1 MGWSGPR
8 AGVNI
13 TSAYWTIADM
23 KLQHSHQ
30 IFFLI
35 LDILLLDLAE
45 GLPIFF
51 TTSSQSLHIGSGD
64 MTERRLRIAISVANL
79 ARRSMRPH

>member
-8 AGVNI
+8 AGVNV

-23 KLQHSHQ
+23 ETTALPSN
-30 IFFLI
+30 IFLI
-35 LDILLLDLAE
+35 LDILLLDSAE

-51 TTSSQSLHIGSGD
+51 TTSSQSLHTGSGD
-64 MTERRLRIAISVANL
+64 MTEHRPRIAISVANL
-79 ARRSMRPH
+79 ARRSMRFT